1 MGKISVIIPLYKG
14 HNTLK
19 QTLYSIAMQSII
31 DETEIVIVNDFDG
44 INYADI
50 LDKFDDLN
58 IKYVTNPR
66 NLGCGGARNTGIREA
81 SNSIICFAD
90 SDDQFTSSL
99 ALEIMY
105 NRIKTEKVDMLAGAF
120 ESEMRQD
127 NGIAIKKMERSMVWC
142 HNKFY
147 RRQFLLDNNLF
158 FNENLRIC
166 EDTEFHQLLIDMGAK
181 VAYTP
186 FCGYLWRD
194 NQKSV
199 THESLYKNKWWFVK
213 AVTEY
218 LRDCKNR
225 GMGGEKVVH
234 RTLQNLTVCYFY
246 YQIVLDD
253 TPENKDD
260 YLAVCKEYWK
270 LADEITAG
278 VSDEEITRVFLP
290 IMRQQCNVIPSV
302 TFTEFLDEIRA
313 D

>member
-1 MGKISVIIPLYKG
+1 MGKISVIIPLYNG
-14 HNTLK
+14 RNTLK
-19 QTLYSIAMQSII
+19 QTLHSIAMQSII
-31 DETEIVIVNDFDG
+31 DDTEIIIVNDGDK
-44 INYADI
+44 IDYSDI
-50 LDKFDDLN
+50 LSRFSDLD
-58 IKYVTNPR
+58 IKYIVRKR
-66 NLGCGGARNTGIREA
+66 NGGCAAARNTGIKES
-81 SNSIICFAD
+81 SNPFCTFVD
-90 SDDQFTSSL
+90 SDDTLSNCL
-99 ALEIMY
+99 TLEIMY
-105 NRIKTEKVDMLAGAF
+105 NKIKSEKVDMLAGDF

-127 NGIAIKKMERSMVWC
+127 NGIAIKKIEKSPVWC

-166 EDTEFHQLLIDMGAK
+166 EDTEFHQLFIDMGGK

-186 FCGYLWRD
+186 FCGYMWRD

-213 AVTEY
+213 AVTAY
-218 LRDCKNR
+218 LRECKNR

-260 YLAVCKEYWK
+260 YLAACKEYWK
-270 LADEITAG
+270 LADKYAAN

-313 D
+313 

>member
-1 MGKISVIIPLYKG
+1 MGKLSVIIPLYCG
-14 HNTLK
+14 HETLS
-19 QTLYSIAMQSII
+19 QTLHSIAMQSIV
-31 DETEIVIVNDFDG
+31 DETEIVIINDHDG
-44 INYADI
+44 IDYSDI
-50 LDKFDDLN
+50 LSNFSNLN
-58 IKYVTNPR
+58 IRYVVHSENR
-66 NLGCGGARNTGIREA
+66 GCGGARNTGIREA
-81 SNSIICFAD
+81 QNLYVTFAD
-90 SDDQFTSSL
+90 SDDQFVNSL
-99 ALEIMY
+99 CFEIMY
-105 NRIKTEKVDMLAGAF
+105 NRIKAEGADMLAGAF

-127 NGIAIKKMERSMVWC
+127 NGIAIKKMERSPVWC

-166 EDTEFHQLLIDMGAK
+166 EDTEFHQLLIDMGGK

-186 FCGYLWRD
+186 FCGYMWRD

-218 LRDCKNR
+218 LRDCKKR
-225 GMGGEKVVH
+225 GLGGEKVVH
-234 RTLQNLTVCYFY
+234 RVLQNLVVCYIY

-260 YLAVCKEYWK
+260 YLAACKEYWK
-270 LADEITAG
+270 LADEFTAD

-290 IMRQQCNVIPSV
+290 IMRQQCSLIPSV
-302 TFTEFLDEIRA
+302 TFMEFLDEIKS
-313 D
+313 

>member
-1 MGKISVIIPLYKG
+1 MGKISVIIPLFRGKDTIAA
-14 HNTLK
+14 TLH
-19 QTLYSIAMQSII
+19 SIAMQSII
-31 DETEIVIVNDFDG
+31 NETEIVIVNDFDG
-44 INYADI
+44 IDYSDI
-50 LDKFDDLN
+50 LAKFDDLN
-58 IKYVTNPR
+58 IKYVTNSK

-81 SNSIICFAD
+81 SNSIICFID
-90 SDDQFTSSL
+90 SDDQFISSL
-99 ALEIMY
+99 TLEVMY
-105 NRIKTEKVDMLAGAF
+105 NRIKAEGADMLAGAF

-186 FCGYLWRD
+186 FCGYMWRD

-234 RTLQNLTVCYFY
+234 RTLQNLAVCYFY

>member
-1 MGKISVIIPLYKG
+1 MPKLSVIIPCYKARDTILK
-14 HNTLK
+14 TLH
-19 QTLYSIAMQSII
+19 SIAMQSIAE
-31 DETEIVIVNDFDG
+31 DLEVLVVNDCDG
-44 INYADI
+44 IDYSDI
-50 LDKFDDLN
+50 LSKFDDLN
-58 IKYVTNPR
+58 IVYVQRDCNG
-66 NLGCGGARNTGIREA
+66 GCGSSRNSGIRNA
-81 SNSIICFAD
+81 TADYVCFID
-90 SDDQFTSSL
+90 SDDQFISSL
-99 ALEIMY
+99 TLEVMY
-105 NRIKTEKVDMLAGAF
+105 NRIKAEGADMLAGAF

-127 NGIAIKKMERSMVWC
+127 NGIAIKKMERSPVWC

-186 FCGYLWRD
+186 FCGYMWRD

-218 LRDCKNR
+218 LRECNQR
-225 GMGGEKVVH
+225 GLGGEKVVH

-260 YLAVCKEYWK
+260 YLAACREYWK
-270 LADEITAG
+270 LADKYTAN

>member
-14 HNTLK
+14 HSTLK
-19 QTLYSIAMQSII
+19 QTLCSIAMQSII
-31 DETEIVIVNDFDG
+31 NETEIVIVNDCDG

-50 LDKFDDLN
+50 LTKFDDLN

-81 SNSIICFAD
+81 KNSYITFAD
-90 SDDQFTSSL
+90 SDDQFISSL
-99 ALEIMY
+99 TLEIMY
-105 NRIKTEKVDMLAGAF
+105 NRIKAEGADMLAGAF

-218 LRDCKNR
+218 LRECKNR

-234 RTLQNLTVCYFY
+234 RTLQNLVVAYDYF
-246 YQIVLDD
+246 QIVLDD

-260 YLAVCKEYWK
+260 YLAACREYWK
-270 LADEITAG
+270 LADEVTAG
-278 VSDEEITRVFLP
+278 VSDEEITRVFLA
-290 IMRQQCNVIPSV
+290 IMRQQCSVIPSV
-302 TFTEFLDEIRA
+302 SFTEFLDMIRA
-313 D
+313 E

>member
-1 MGKISVIIPLYKG
+1 MGKISVVVPLYKG
-14 HNTLK
+14 RNTLA
-19 QTLYSIAMQSII
+19 QTLHSIAMQSIV
-31 DETEIVIVNDFDG
+31 DETEIVIVNDCDG
-44 INYADI
+44 IDYSDI
-50 LDKFDDLN
+50 LAKFDDLN
-58 IKYVTNPR
+58 IKYVTNPENR
-66 NLGCGGARNTGIREA
+66 GCAGARNTGIREA

-90 SDDQFTSSL
+90 SDDQYTSPL
-99 ALEIMY
+99 TLEIMY
-105 NRIKTEKVDMLAGAF
+105 NRIKAEGADMLAGAF

-127 NGIAIKKMERSMVWC
+127 NGIAIKKMERSPVWT

-213 AVTEY
+213 AATEY
-218 LRDCKNR
+218 LRECKER

-234 RTLQNLTVCYFY
+234 RTLQNLVVAYDYFN
-246 YQIVLDD
+246 ITIDD

-260 YLAVCKEYWK
+260 FLAACREYWK
-270 LADEITAG
+270 LADEVTAG

-290 IMRQQCNVIPSV
+290 IMRQQCSVIPSV
-302 TFTEFLDEIRA
+302 SFTEFLDMIRS
-313 D
+313 

>member
-1 MGKISVIIPLYKG
+1 MGKISVIIPLYNG
-14 HNTLK
+14 RNTLK
-19 QTLYSIAMQSII
+19 QTLHSIAMQSII
-31 DETEIVIVNDFDG
+31 SETEVVIVNDCDG
-44 INYADI
+44 VNYEDI
-50 LDKFDDLN
+50 LAKFDDLN

-81 SNSIICFAD
+81 SNSIICFVD
-90 SDDQFTSSL
+90 SDDQFTS
-99 ALEIMY
+99 AITLEIMY
-105 NRIKTEKVDMLAGAF
+105 NRIKAERVDMLAGAF

-127 NGIAIKKMERSMVWC
+127 NGIAIKKMERSPVWC

-166 EDTEFHQLLIDMGAK
+166 EDTEFHQLFIDMGGK

-186 FCGYLWRD
+186 FCGYMWRD

-218 LRDCKNR
+218 LRECKNR

-234 RTLQNLTVCYFY
+234 RTLQNLAVCYVY
-246 YQIVLDD
+246 YNIVLDD
-253 TPENKDD
+253 TPENRDD
-260 YLAVCKEYWK
+260 YLAACKEYWK
-270 LADEITAG
+270 LADEITVG
-278 VSDEEITRVFLP
+278 VSDEEITQVFLP
-290 IMRQQCNVIPSV
+290 IMRQQCSLIPSV
-302 TFTEFLDEIRA
+302 TFTEFLDEIRT
-313 D
+313 

>member
-1 MGKISVIIPLYKG
+1 MGKISVIIPLHKG
-14 HNTLK
+14 HDTLK

-31 DETEIVIVNDFDG
+31 DETEIVIVNDCDG

-50 LDKFDDLN
+50 LSKFDDLN

-66 NLGCGGARNTGIREA
+66 NLGCAGARNTGIREA
-81 SNSIICFAD
+81 SNSIICFID
-90 SDDQFTSSL
+90 SDDQFISSL
-99 ALEIMY
+99 TLEVMY
-105 NRIKTEKVDMLAGAF
+105 NRIKAEGADMLAGAF

-127 NGIAIKKMERSMVWC
+127 NGIAIKKMERSPVWC

-147 RRQFLLDNNLF
+147 RRQFLIDNNLF

-166 EDTEFHQLLIDMGAK
+166 EDTEFHQLLIDMGGK

-186 FCGYLWRD
+186 FCGYMWRD

-199 THESLYKNKWWFVK
+199 THENLYKNKWWFVK

-218 LRDCKNR
+218 LRECKER

-234 RTLQNLTVCYFY
+234 RTLQNLVVAYDYF
-246 YQIVLDD
+246 QIVLDD

-260 YLAVCKEYWK
+260 FLAACREYWK
-270 LADEITAG
+270 LADEVTAG

-290 IMRQQCNVIPSV
+290 IMRQQCSVIPSV
-302 TFTEFLDEIRA
+302 SFTEFLDMIRA
-313 D
+313 E